1 MGAPDSGG
9 RVFDCPHQAGSLLPS
24 AATGRPTEPVELTS
38 TPSRSKRI
46 AEQPN
51 ARIERFYHGVNGG
64 VGALQAERSMIF
76 L

>member
-9 RVFDCPHQAGSLLPS
+9 GVFDCPHQAGSLLPS
-24 AATGRPTEPVELTS
+24 AATGRPTEPVRLTS
-38 TPSRSKRI
+38 TPPRSKRI

-51 ARIERFYHGVNGG
+51 ARIEKVLSQVNGG